1 MTHLLYTIVTL
12 VLLIT
17 TVVNI
22 TIHLVSLQK
31 EYVFCC

>member
-1 MTHLLYTIVTL
+1 MTHLLYIIVTL

-22 TIHLVSLQK
+22 TIRLVSLQK
-31 EYVFCC
+31 EYVLCC